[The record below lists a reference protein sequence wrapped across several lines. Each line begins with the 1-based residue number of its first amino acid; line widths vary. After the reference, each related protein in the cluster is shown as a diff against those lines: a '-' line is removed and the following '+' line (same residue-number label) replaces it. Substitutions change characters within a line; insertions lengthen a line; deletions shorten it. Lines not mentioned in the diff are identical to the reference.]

1 MSDYSWVI
9 VYYDFYF
16 LLLISPS
23 LMTTV
28 SWTVVNC
35 CMEPEL
41 RVSRKLASSSDS
53 WTLSL
58 VRAASSSVFCWV
70 NASLDI
76 LPTMKS
82 LTEVTMWRGA
92 QNTHKHDKPLN
103 DPEPVPKMVWL
114 G

>member
-1 MSDYSWVI
+1 MI
-9 VYYDFYF
+9 LNAFYF

-23 LMTTV
+23 LMTMV

-35 CMEPEL
+35 CMDPEL
-41 RVSRKLASSSDS
+41 WVSRNLASSSDS
-53 WTLSL
+53 STLSL

-82 LTEVTMWRGA
+82 LKRSGELFTLTIVTFE
-92 QNTHKHDKPLN
+92 PLN
-103 DPEPVPKMVWL
+103 DPESVSKMVWL
-114 G
+114 S